1 MYIKKESPS
10 DTAPCEGT
18 GTVSGG
24 PADGVAVVSNS
35 MDAAAESH
43 ETQQVPDNS
52 VPAHTGDNAEVV
64 FEVTEAQVE
73 TSASGNVEVV
83 LEVTEP
89 EVQTTATDTRNINGT
104 NTSTAQVCSGA
115 VLEDSSCP
123 IEQSTEREVAAQ
135 PVAQDCK

>member
-1 MYIKKESPS
+1 M
-10 DTAPCEGT
+10 
-18 GTVSGG
+18 
-24 PADGVAVVSNS
+24 
-35 MDAAAESH
+35 
-43 ETQQVPDNS
+43 
-52 VPAHTGDNAEVV
+52 V

-73 TSASGNVEVV
+73 TSARGNDEVA

-89 EVQTTATDTRNINGT
+89 EVQATATDTHENITGT

-135 PVAQDCK
+135 PVTPAINVPEGDGESTTV